1 MTNMTFAVPEEL
13 MRIMKKHNDI
23 KWSEVARQ
31 ALAEKADELMLMD
44 EILSRSKLTEIDAV
58 KIGSMIKEGIAKRHG
73 LR

>member
-13 MRIMKKHNDI
+13 MRVMKKHNEI
-23 KWSEVARQ
+23 KWSEVVRR

-44 EILSRSKLTEIDAV
+44 EILSKSKLTEIDTV
-58 KIGSMIKEGIAKRHG
+58 KIGKMINEGIAKRHG